1 MSGYL
6 LPYSVGTVSVTNA
19 SKTVTGALTTW
30 ADNVKPGDLFEGP
43 DGRFYAISAAAISN
57 TSFELID
64 EYQGSTATEQAYKV
78 HRVSPGWG
86 ATSDINLRVANLMNA
101 LRRNALTSNTE
112 VEIDTGE
119 KVFTVQAG
127 FPIGPG
133 ARVTIANPAA
143 PENLM
148 NGVVIAYEGTSL
160 TIDVETTGGSGT
172 FSDWAI
178 NFAGSPGP
186 QGVQGEQGPKGDQG
200 DQGPKGDKGDKGDTG
215 DKGWSPVFAIVAD
228 GDRRVLQ
235 VEDWV
240 GGEGTPPEAGDYV
253 GADGL
258 VDDINDAVD
267 IRGPKGQD
275 GAGVGTVTQID
286 TGGGLAGGPITST
299 GTIAVDIIGQTEETE
314 PADDDVFLMQL
325 ADGSAFRKVKA
336 ANLPGSG
343 GGTVTQ
349 IDTGDGLTGGP
360 ITNSGT
366 ISIDLS
372 GLDEET
378 EPASD
383 DLFLLQKAS
392 DGSVCK
398 VKAANLP
405 GSGGGGGADVEAL
418 FFDQRMTTLMLAEF
432 TKQPIFIGPDGSAIH
447 DPFDTLA
454 YVDVAGATN
463 LDTSEA
469 GVLQPTRSVN
479 EIDRTAGSNIG
490 DLIEFGGL
498 SAAFDGVTSAAANQ
512 NAAIT
517 SGRNAWVGKTLAA
530 PAAISHVYVYGSN
543 NQGFVYAINPT
554 VTITLYGKTGAAPSS
569 GTDGTPLGAITFTD
583 TANESAGRKID
594 SSDLSTEWD
603 HVWIY
608 ISHNGAANAINC
620 AELQLFSGVVN
631 DVEVASEPIAT
642 SEVPAWGRLIAIIE
656 SAAVLGTDILFDFS
670 RDGGSTWAACT
681 MSEPFNQPD
690 GRRVLDSG
698 IVDVTAQPS
707 DTYIAWRA
715 RTANGKLVKI
725 HAIAMWAGV

>member
-19 SKTVTGALTTW
+19 SRTVTGALTTW

-172 FSDWAI
+172 FSDWVI
-178 NFAGSPGP
+178 NIAGSPGP
-186 QGVQGEQGPKGDQG
+186 QGVQGEQGPKGDKG
-200 DQGPKGDKGDKGDTG
+200 DPGEKGDKGDKGDTG

-258 VDDINDAVD
+258 VEDINDAVD

-398 VKAANLP
+398 VKAEN
-405 GSGGGGGADVEAL
+405 V
-418 FFDQRMTTLMLAEF
+418 LAEDIELADAGDVKAG
-432 TKQPIFIGPDGSAIH
+432 THDKVIPSDAAQEAMEWYSLTDDATVAIDHLNGTNQKLVAAASRAITLSNPIEGLPLNIWCSGEYAHTFSSDFDFGDDGVPALVS
-447 DPFDTLA
+447 
-454 YVDVAGATN
+454 
-463 LDTSEA
+463 
-469 GVLQPTRSVN
+469 
-479 EIDRTAGSNIG
+479 SNFSLHF
-490 DLIEFGGL
+490 LIE
-498 SAAFDGVTSAAANQ
+498 
-512 NAAIT
+512 
-517 SGRNAWVGKTLAA
+517 
-530 PAAISHVYVYGSN
+530 
-543 NQGFVYAINPT
+543 
-554 VTITLYGKTGAAPSS
+554 
-569 GTDGTPLGAITFTD
+569 
-583 TANESAGRKID
+583 
-594 SSDLSTEWD
+594 
-603 HVWIY
+603 
-608 ISHNGAANAINC
+608 
-620 AELQLFSGVVN
+620 
-631 DVEVASEPIAT
+631 
-642 SEVPAWGRLIAIIE
+642 
-656 SAAVLGTDILFDFS
+656 
-670 RDGGSTWAACT
+670 
-681 MSEPFNQPD
+681 
-690 GRRVLDSG
+690 
-698 IVDVTAQPS
+698 
-707 DTYIAWRA
+707 
-715 RTANGKLVKI
+715 NGKARFMGI
-725 HAIAMWAGV
+725 RTGFGA